1 MLLKIL
7 VSGLLIAFGEIINGN
22 IRVRVLHRKL
32 GKRRAKIISF
42 FSGVAL
48 IFTISWIT
56 LPWIAPRGYSHFFM
70 VGFIWLS
77 IMLCT
82 DIYFGKYVFKL
93 KWNKIVDDFNPM
105 KGNLLGLGMVL
116 LFFSPAIV
124 FSFQ

>member
-56 LPWIAPRGYSHFFM
+56 LPWIAPRGYSHCFM
-70 VGFIWLS
+70 VGFIWLPFY
-77 IMLCT
+77 T
-82 DIYFGKYVFKL
+82 NKPAHQRQAIYRKNATLF
-93 KWNKIVDDFNPM
+93 
-105 KGNLLGLGMVL
+105 LLTC
-116 LFFSPAIV
+116 
-124 FSFQ
+124 